1 MGLTAAY
8 AAGAC
13 TSNGGNTWLSWT
25 PEATAV
31 KELPTWGWRL
41 LKALPHVQHHRAAA
55 LVQHIPD
62 AAGAIVGTG
71 QQQVRLVRVEGDV
84 IYGPLM
90 AFQHSTGLP
99 HLGVTL
105 QPNRLFASTVL

>member
-1 MGLTAAY
+1 MYQRWGT
-8 AAGAC
+8 
-13 TSNGGNTWLSWT
+13 TWLSWT
-25 PEATAV
+25 LGATAV
-31 KELPTWGWRL
+31 EQLPTSGRRL
-41 LKALPHVQHHRAAA
+41 LKALPHVQHHWDAA

-84 IYGPLM
+84 IHRPLV

-99 HLGVTL
+99 HLSATL
-105 QPNRLFASTVL
+105 QPNQAVYIMCALTFLDS